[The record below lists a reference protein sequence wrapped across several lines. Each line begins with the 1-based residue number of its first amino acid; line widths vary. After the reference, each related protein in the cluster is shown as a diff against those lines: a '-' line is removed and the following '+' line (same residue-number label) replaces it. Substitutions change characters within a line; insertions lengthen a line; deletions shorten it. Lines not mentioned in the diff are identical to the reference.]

1 MFSDHFNG
9 LICFSRVGMT
19 RVECLRYKSLV
30 RVGKKKPSLRGDV
43 ILQIDPMVNHL
54 AEDCL

>member
-19 RVECLRYKSLV
+19 RVECLRYKGLV
-30 RVGKKKPSLRGDV
+30 RVGEKKPSLTGDV
-43 ILQIDPMVNHL
+43 ILQINPMVNRL
-54 AEDCL
+54 AEGCL

>member
-19 RVECLRYKSLV
+19 RVECLRYKGLV
-30 RVGKKKPSLRGDV
+30 RVGEKKAFTDRRRNITD
-43 ILQIDPMVNHL
+43 
-54 AEDCL
+54 

>member
-19 RVECLRYKSLV
+19 RVECLRHKSLV
-30 RVGKKKPSLRGDV
+30 RVGKKPLLTGDV
-43 ILQIDPMVNHL
+43 ILQIDPMVSHL
-54 AEDCL
+54 AEDRL